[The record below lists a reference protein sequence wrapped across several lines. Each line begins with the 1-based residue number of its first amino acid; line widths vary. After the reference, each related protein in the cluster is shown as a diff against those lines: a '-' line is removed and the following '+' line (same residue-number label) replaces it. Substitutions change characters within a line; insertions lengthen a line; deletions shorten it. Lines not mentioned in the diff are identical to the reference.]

1 MLSKATKS
9 QFNSQQWIYIMTSP
23 IIIKPYGGTIRSW
36 CRHVITQYV
45 PEELLAERLVKD
57 ADFKAEYFTG
67 EVLEDKLDR
76 WRSGD
81 AMRSSLIVKFDEN
94 TLLVETENTLYQLV
108 GPGRISNSRPKNYAS
123 EVSKTILLLS
133 QAKGLKTDDSES
145 FIVYPKTTSS

>member
-1 MLSKATKS
+1 
-9 QFNSQQWIYIMTSP
+9 MTSP

-45 PEELLAERLVKD
+45 PEELLAERLAKD

-81 AMRSSLIVKFDEN
+81 AMRSSLIIKFDEN
-94 TLLVETENTLYQLV
+94 TLLVETENTVYQLT

-123 EVSKTILLLS
+123 EVGKTILLLS
-133 QAKGLKTDDSES
+133 NIKDIEIDDTES
-145 FIVYPKTTSS
+145 VLVYPNKRNS